1 MKEGAGVKNA
11 RRSTRGC
18 RVHPFL
24 WPLRFRVSGFG
35 FRSRLL
41 CSCFCLSTDRVLQ
54 PVSPRPPQRWAAIMR
69 PQSCAMLS
77 SETRG
82 PRIPRHGRIR
92 STCLGKGADFA
103 FLATLQLRRLVLS
116 TFGFR
121 LSSFTGGTGF
131 QPVIHMYRQDAC
143 TPSVRVKSG
152 WTVNR
157 SSRRSLKAAVSPRPP
172 VNPKPDFSVPSNLCD
187 YTTIL
192 SPKTEISTAS
202 ESGVRPPRH
211 QPITQGLLPTRYTW
225 YSHHLNHGWGER

>member
-1 MKEGAGVKNA
+1 MHIRTYATVCATMCKHLF
-11 RRSTRGC
+11 RG
-18 RVHPFL
+18 RG
-24 WPLRFRVSGFG
+24 R
-35 FRSRLL
+35 
-41 CSCFCLSTDRVLQ
+41 
-54 PVSPRPPQRWAAIMR
+54 PRPQA
-69 PQSCAMLS
+69 CATLS

-82 PRIPRHGRIR
+82 LRIPRHGRIR

-143 TPSVRVKSG
+143 TPSARVKSG
-152 WTVNR
+152 WTVSR

-172 VNPKPDFSVPSNLCD
+172 VNPKPDFSVASNLCG

-202 ESGVRPPRH
+202 ESGVRPPARH

-225 YSHHLNHGWGER
+225 YSHRLNHGWGER